1 MPLITVELWEGR
13 SVEEKKNL
21 AQDITDVVTD
31 NIKCPESAVTIIF
44 RDVPMHNWA
53 IGGKLA
59 SETFK
64 SKIV

>member
-13 SVEEKKNL
+13 GVEEKKRL
-21 AQDITDVVTD
+21 AKGITNVVTD
-31 NIKCPESAVTIIF
+31 NIKCPESAVTVIF

-53 IGGKLA
+53 IGGQLA

-64 SKIV
+64 GKVV